1 MTQYKGKQELPYLL
15 STTKTLARCKRY
27 YYRGLDYKFNCKRN
41 RDCYTERNVRINIT
55 RMWHNVVVPNA
66 IICRE
71 NGQPA
76 TYKEALL
83 ALNYAMSHGK
93 TKRSLAMWNHVCKA
107 EAELNGSPESI
118 VYKFQRSFYFY
129 ALGQAVTKDGLVYN
143 LPKSKVFTI
152 DTYTSDPSIR
162 RFIYKQ
168 ADMWMC
174 PWDDLNMLVYKWRH
188 YEDDFNAQC
197 DDINEQIAK
206 LNKDLL
212 YAWGDQRTAIE
223 GQIKDLEDKLE
234 NLDEPVFPTTQREIV
249 EQFHVSRTSAARFRM
264 WVKQLAKYNNDAYWD
279 KSKLYWSA
287 SPKFL
292 KDADVDEEA
301 EESEKD
307 FIDTGS
313 DDDDTGSGPDI
324 SIDQVAQSV
333 ANSGERPVGR
343 VDDAVM
349 PF

>member
-1 MTQYKGKQELPYLL
+1 MTRYKGKQELPYLL

-71 NGQPA
+71 NGKPS
-76 TYKEALL
+76 TYKEALI

-93 TKRSLAMWNHVCKA
+93 TARSLAMWNHVCKA
-107 EAELNGSPESI
+107 EAGLNGSPESI

-174 PWDDLNMLVYKWRH
+174 PWDDLNMLIYKWRH
-188 YEDDFNAQC
+188 YEDDFHAQC

-206 LNKDLL
+206 LNKELL
-212 YAWGDQRTAIE
+212 YVWGEQRTTLE
-223 GQIKDLEDKLE
+223 GQIKDLEDKLDS
-234 NLDEPVFPTTQREIV
+234 LDEPVFPTTQREIV

-264 WVKQLAKYNNDAYWD
+264 WVKQLAKYNHDAYWD

-292 KDADVDEEA
+292 KDAEVDEEA
-301 EESEKD
+301 EAGTD
-307 FIDTGS
+307 FIDTVA
-313 DDDDTGSGPDI
+313 DDDDTGSGPDL